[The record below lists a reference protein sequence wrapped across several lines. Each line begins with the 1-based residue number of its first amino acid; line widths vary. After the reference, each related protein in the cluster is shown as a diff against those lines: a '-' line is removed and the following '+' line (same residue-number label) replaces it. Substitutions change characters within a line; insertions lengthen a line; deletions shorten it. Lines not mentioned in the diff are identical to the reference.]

1 MLSYIGV
8 FIAMFFT
15 DVLFAMYV
23 RRTSQGKALQAA
35 SFGAL
40 IFVFA
45 GFVVVGYVSNLWL
58 LIPAALGS
66 FVGTY
71 TVVTYDTRKE
81 K

>member
-1 MLSYIGV
+1 
-8 FIAMFFT
+8 MFFT

-45 GFVVVGYVSNLWL
+45 GFVVVGYVNNLWL
-58 LIPAALGS
+58 IIPAAIGS
-66 FVGTY
+66 FIGTY
-71 TVVTYDTRKE
+71 VVVKCDTKKE
-81 K
+81 KT